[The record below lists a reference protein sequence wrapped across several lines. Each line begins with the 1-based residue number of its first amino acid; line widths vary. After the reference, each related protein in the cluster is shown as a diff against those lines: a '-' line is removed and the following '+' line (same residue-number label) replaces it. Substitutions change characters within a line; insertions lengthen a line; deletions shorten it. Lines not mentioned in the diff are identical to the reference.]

1 MPKYSRRAML
11 ARLNDIL
18 AQLTPGAISR
28 VLAFAERELARQ
40 ADLE

>member
-40 ADLE
+40 TDLE